1 MRVLSI
7 AGAVLFAALPATTN
21 YQLNSYGF
29 NSGGGTSSTATYS
42 LEGSAGEIAGKT
54 ASTANAAA
62 KPGYVQVQQANA
74 PKLSSLDTNGGVYYN
89 KLHFVI
95 DEQDNPAD
103 AKYLI
108 AVSTD
113 NFASNITYLQPDG
126 TLSSTLA
133 LTQYQ
138 TYTAWGGAT
147 GSLIIGL
154 NPATAYSVKLKA
166 TQGKLTESAYGPVT
180 TTSTVAQSLTFN
192 LATSSQPSPPFS
204 VSFGSLSAG
213 ALTSSLQ
220 TINTGLSTNGAAGAS
235 IYITSK
241 NGGLLSGST
250 GSKIDAVSTDLGS
263 ASRGFGAQSSS
274 ATQSSGGPF
283 TVVSPYNGS
292 GNTVG
297 IISAITR
304 SLYSSTAPVTS
315 AAGVLSLKA
324 KAAQT
329 DIAASDYQE
338 IITFT
343 AAGNF

>member
-7 AGAVLFAALPATTN
+7 AGALLFAALPATTN

-29 NSGGGTSSTATYS
+29 TSGGGTGSTATYS
-42 LEGSAGEIAGKT
+42 LEGSVGEISGKN
-54 ASTANAAA
+54 AATANATT
-62 KPGYVQVQQANA
+62 KPGYVQVQQAHV
-74 PKLSSLDTNGGVYYN
+74 PTLSALDTNGGLYYN

-95 DEQDNPAD
+95 DQQGNPSD

-108 AVSTD
+108 SVSTD
-113 NFASNITYLQPDG
+113 NFASNVTYLQPDG
-126 TLSSTLA
+126 TLTTTLA

-138 TYTAWGGAT
+138 TYAAWGGAS
-147 GSLIIGL
+147 GGLMIGL
-154 NPATAYSVKLKA
+154 DPATSYSVKLKA
-166 TQGKLTESAYGPVT
+166 TQGKLTESAFGPVT
-180 TTSTVAQSLTFN
+180 TTATVAQSLTFN
-192 LATSSQPSPPFS
+192 LATSSQASPPFS

-213 ALTSSLQ
+213 SLTNSLQ

-235 IYITSK
+235 IYISSQ

-274 ATQSSGGPF
+274 ATQTSGGPF

-292 GNTVG
+292 GNNVG
-297 IISAITR
+297 VIGTTTR
-304 SLYSSTAPVTS
+304 SLYSSTAPITS
-315 AAGVLSLKA
+315 AVGILSLKA

-329 DIAASDYQE
+329 DVAASDYQE